1 MNVLITGANRGIGLA
16 FVNYYLAQGAE
27 VWACYRDDHSSL
39 TALKTDRLHLLQ
51 WDVTEPSPQ
60 QGSLPKALDILI
72 NNAGIYGPKKQAGK
86 SLENITSQ
94 AMMDLFQVNCIGAL
108 LVTRALQP
116 ALMAAKGTVANIS
129 SKMGSSAD
137 NSSGSCYAYR
147 ASKAAL
153 VITSKS
159 LAIDLCDKGI
169 QVITLHPGWVK
180 TDMTNHNG
188 EITVQISVEG
198 MGKVIQRVDQYPI
211 GAFVAYD
218 GEEVPY

>member
-16 FVNYYLAQGAE
+16 FANYYLAQGAE
-27 VWACYRDDHSSL
+27 VWACYRGDHSSL
-39 TALKTDRLHLLQ
+39 TALKTDKLHLLK

-60 QGSLPKALDILI
+60 QGSLPQALDILI
-72 NNAGIYGPKKQAGK
+72 NNAGIYGPKKQAGQ

-94 AMMDLFQVNCIGAL
+94 VMMDLFQVNCIGAL
-108 LVTRALQP
+108 QVTRTLQS

-129 SKMGSSAD
+129 SKMGSSDD
-137 NSSGSCYAYR
+137 NGSGSGYAYR

-153 VITSKS
+153 IITSKS
-159 LAIDLCDKGI
+159 LAIDLLDKGI
-169 QVITLHPGWVK
+169 RVITLHPGWVK

-198 MGKVIQRVDQYPI
+198 MGKVIQHIDQYPI

-218 GEEVPY
+218 GEQVPY